1 MQLDDFLHEAESRFN
16 EDCGLYGCTWQ
27 GPGYHSL
34 VPPGTWAHQTR
45 DNLDMA
51 VFLLRSDNAG
61 HHARAARIVDTVLG
75 CQDTAPYSRN
85 YGIWP
90 WLVEEPLEKMA
101 PPDFNWADFCGSAL
115 AVVLTESVAKLPAE
129 LVARIRAAL
138 GHAGWSIFRRNV
150 QPGYTNIAI
159 MGACVTA
166 AAGELLAEPRL
177 LVYGRDRLA
186 AFLDYTDYHGG
197 LNEYN
202 SPTYTL
208 VALHECERT
217 LQLVQ
222 DAEVRALAERLRRF
236 VWATLAEHFHP
247 ATGQLAG
254 PHSRAYADVLSSDT
268 ASEIARATGQTIRGA
283 GTADDK
289 PSVVPHLPCP
299 EELRSRFAALP
310 AETEVRSRFI
320 RREPD
325 TNSTV
330 GTSWLAPEACLGS
343 VNADCL
349 WIQRRP
355 LIGYV
360 KTPAGVAVLKVEFLR
375 DGKPCSAAEVRTAQR
390 NGQALSAFQIV
401 TNKGDHHIHLDRP
414 ANGIFRASDWRIR
427 YRALGT
433 GCTVQATGDGEFRF
447 VLGTWQAVLKTLPA
461 RFAGQSVP
469 WTCGSDETGAWVD
482 AVLYTGEE
490 RPWPLAELGETA
502 IAAALELVAPR
513 AIPTAAM
520 PTVRSDGTAYHYAWN
535 DLAVTMPA
543 KPFPGV

>member
-1 MQLDDFLHEAESRFN
+1 MQLDTFLRDAESRFN

-51 VFLLRSDNAG
+51 VFLLRSENAN

-75 CQDTAPYSRN
+75 FQDTAPYSRN

-90 WLVEEPLEKMA
+90 WLTEEPLEKMA
-101 PPDFNWADFCGSAL
+101 PPDFNWADFCGAAL
-115 AVVLTESVAKLPAE
+115 AVILTESTAKLPAE

-166 AAGELLAEPRL
+166 AAGELLNEPRL
-177 LVYGRDRLA
+177 LAYGRDRLA
-186 AFLDYTDYHGG
+186 AFLAFTDYHGG

-217 LQLVQ
+217 LQLVR
-222 DAEVRALAERLRRF
+222 DAEVRALAERLRCF
-236 VWATLAEHFHP
+236 VWGTLAEHFHP
-247 ATGQLAG
+247 ATGQLVG
-254 PHSRAYADVLSSDT
+254 PHSRAYADLLSADT
-268 ASEIARATGQTIRGA
+268 AGEIARGIGQAIAGA
-283 GTADDK
+283 GEDDAK
-289 PSVVPHLPCP
+289 PSVVRHLSCP
-299 EELRSRFAALP
+299 KELRPRFIALP

-360 KTPAGVAVLKVEFLR
+360 KTPAGVAVLKTEFLR
-375 DGKPCSAAEVRTAQR
+375 DGKPCSSAEVRTAQR
-390 NGQALSAFQIV
+390 NHQALSAFQIV

-414 ANGIFRASDWRIR
+414 ANGVFRASDWRIR
-427 YRALGT
+427 YRAIGA
-433 GCTVQATGDGEFRF
+433 GCTVQATTPDEFCF
-447 VLGTWQAVLKTLPA
+447 TLGTWRAVLKTHPA
-461 RFAGQSVP
+461 RFAGEEIP
-469 WTCGSDETGAWVD
+469 WTCGRDETGAWVD
-482 AVLYTGEE
+482 AVLYSGEE
-490 RPWPLAELGETA
+490 RSWPLAELGETA
-502 IAAALELVAPR
+502 IGAALELVAPG
-513 AIPTAAM
+513 AK
-520 PTVRSDGTAYHYAWN
+520 PTVDQPTQQTDGNAYHYTWN
-535 DLAVTMPA
+535 GLAVTMPA